1 MKAKTKTKLGQCIT
15 LLVVLI
21 IESIGFNNE
30 WKYCILKWLYPFL
43 MNFFIVHLL
52 AFKILSIVFLIV
64 MIIIYWLRLKKDDE
78 EPLFIVY
85 LIKGFQVKGSD
96 FIGILNVLFV
106 LCSIAWIGVEFY
118 THTINGYLNAFI
130 YAGFMLLYPLIVAY
144 YFLPKHFSED
154 EYHPKVLI
162 IAVSNLNQGAFE
174 KGIED
179 MNTLFPD
186 KWLQQTFKNTDGS
199 LKMVSDKIKVPW
211 GPWGVFDPVRKSII
225 VHHAQFHEI
234 ILIIS
239 SEVSK
244 LIEEFKDEKLKP
256 KVLVENFLN
265 QYYPNHKTNVKIA
278 LNDISGNDLK
288 KIKTGIENILHTL
301 TSEGIDNKDILFNI
315 TSGTAVISGAMI
327 LNAIPYDRKAE
338 YARQDTGI
346 IEEIPLNIYDV
357 KKLWHELLEKVG

>member
-1 MKAKTKTKLGQCIT
+1 MKAKTKTKLWQGII
-15 LLVVLI
+15 LLAVLLTEI
-21 IESIGFNNE
+21 IGFHNE
-30 WKYCILKWLYPFL
+30 WKYSILKCLNPFL
-43 MNFFIVHLL
+43 MNFFIDHLL
-52 AFKILSIVFLIV
+52 VFKILSIAFLITL
-64 MIIIYWLRLKKDDE
+64 ITIYWLRLKKDDE

-118 THTINGYLNAFI
+118 SHSLNGYLNALI
-130 YAGFMLLYPLIVAY
+130 YSGFMFLYPLIVAY
-144 YFLPKHFSED
+144 YFLPKHSTED
-154 EYHPKVLI
+154 EYHPKILI
-162 IAVSNLNQGAFE
+162 IAVSNLNQDFLTS
-174 KGIED
+174 GIEE
-179 MNTLFPD
+179 MENIFPD
-186 KWLQQTFKNTDGS
+186 KWRQQTFKNPDGS
-199 LKMVSDKIKVPW
+199 LKMVSDKIRVPW

-225 VHHAQFHEI
+225 EHNAQFHEI

-239 SEVSK
+239 SEVSE
-244 LIEEFKDEKLKP
+244 IIAGFKDEKLKP
-256 KVLVENFLN
+256 KALVKEYLIKH
-265 QYYPNHKTNVKIA
+265 YPNHKTVVKTA
-278 LNDISGNDLK
+278 LSDISGNDLK